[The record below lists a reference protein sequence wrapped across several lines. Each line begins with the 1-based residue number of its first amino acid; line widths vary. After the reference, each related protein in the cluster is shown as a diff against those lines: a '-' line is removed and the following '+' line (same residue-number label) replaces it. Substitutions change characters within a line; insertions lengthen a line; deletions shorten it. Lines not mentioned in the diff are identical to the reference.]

1 MMTLGIAIPLGH
13 EDIPYIHRLL
23 DSIDNSTLLPDV
35 VSISVSGIPK
45 FEYLKEHK
53 FKIIITHSMEPYGAS
68 KNRNIA
74 SKILDTDVI
83 SFIDADDVCHP
94 QRNEYIMEAMK
105 TSTVVVHDYLQTT
118 DINNELLDTT
128 YEFPKIFQNYIDTIV
143 DNCKFPISSRE
154 FKPYAC
160 GHASVKKEILKIY
173 QYNESL
179 VYGEDAEFL
188 QFIVRDNIFI
198 TLIENKLTNYIK

>member
-1 MMTLGIAIPLGH
+1 MTLGIAIPLCH

-35 VSISVSGIPK
+35 VSISVSGIPQ
-45 FEYLKEHK
+45 FEYNREHK
-53 FKIIITHSMEPYGAS
+53 FELIITHSQTQNGAS

-74 SKILDTDVI
+74 SKVLKTDII

-94 QRNEYIMEAMK
+94 QRNEFIMEAMK
-105 TSTVVVHDYLQTT
+105 TSNVVVHDYLQTK
-118 DINNELLDTT
+118 DIDTELLETVYDH
-128 YEFPKIFQNYIDTIV
+128 PQIFQDYVDTIV
-143 DNCKFPISSRE
+143 ENCKFPISSKE

-160 GHASVKKEILKIY
+160 GHASVKKEILNTY
-173 QYNESL
+173 QYNEL
-179 VYGEDAEFL
+179 LTYGEDAEFL